1 MGIYIDYFISTTNTM
16 NDKLNKTELPYR
28 DGSTIFNATDHT
40 SGTITT
46 EKIKELTGLTIAP
59 NNYIIQR
66 TWSTYDNHVGCGVI
80 RVVTS

>member
-1 MGIYIDYFISTTNTM
+1 MGIYIDYFISTTSTM

-28 DGSTIFNATDHT
+28 DGSTIFNAADHDT
-40 SGTITT
+40 STIST

-66 TWSTYDNHVGCGVI
+66 TWSTYDEHVGCGVI
-80 RVVTS
+80 HVV